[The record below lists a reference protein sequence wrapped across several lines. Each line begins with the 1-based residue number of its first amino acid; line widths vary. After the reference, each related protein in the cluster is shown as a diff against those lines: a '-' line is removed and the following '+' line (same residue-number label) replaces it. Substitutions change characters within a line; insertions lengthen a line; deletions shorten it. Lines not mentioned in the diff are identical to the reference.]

1 MCELLDDKL
10 AYLLRRL
17 VEQQWSHRL
26 AHLQVLVQH
35 FGRSLQ
41 IYHLALAVHVV
52 DIVEEAWSAA
62 SARNHYIL
70 KLSHFV
76 QQVVLDAAESVF
88 ALLVEL
94 SAGPESQKPETVVC
108 APFSSRRQ
116 QGSAKG
122 KSGISQKHF
131 VPDRQEIQQR
141 LSPTRIEVI

>member
-76 QQVVLDAAESVF
+76 QQVVLDAAESFF
-88 ALLVEL
+88 AFSVEYLLHSAVHTCLDIPVEIVECDSKGLGECLAYGGL
-94 SAGPESQKPETVVC
+94 SGSHVANEDD
-108 APFSSRRQ
+108 SSH
-116 QGSAKG
+116 
-122 KSGISQKHF
+122 I
-131 VPDRQEIQQR
+131 I
-141 LSPTRIEVI
+141 